1 MLKQL
6 TSSLNNSI
14 DELTLSSIKQFI
26 DYLNNSKNQSITQI
40 FDKMNSLNINSF
52 HFSGIYHK
60 EYVEALTKNGLLSL
74 KIQYEDNVKNNILLN
89 LQSQII
95 EIQKNNI
102 LLQEK
107 IKNLENKIQ
116 SSKIFNN
123 YSSIQYKIYFK

>member
-26 DYLNNSKNQSITQI
+26 DYLNNSKNQSISQI
-40 FDKMNSLNINSF
+40 FEQMNSLNINSF
-52 HFSGIYHK
+52 HFSGIYYK
-60 EYVEALTKNGLLSL
+60 EYAEALTKHGLLSL

-116 SSKIFNN
+116 SSKNFNN